1 MERRYNPRTETNST
15 VLIFHRGMGCVKG
28 SVKNFSS
35 HGMLVDTE
43 DSTLPKG
50 SVVELAGPA
59 SWRIK
64 NKTGLP
70 KGLIVHSKDGK
81 VGLMLATESVE
92 IVELSGDGTTI
103 SLKKRG
109 IQKPS

>member
-1 MERRYNPRTETNST
+1 MERRYSPRTETNST
-15 VLIFHRGMGCVKG
+15 VIIFHSRMGCVKG
-28 SVKNFSS
+28 LVKNFSS

-43 DSTLPKG
+43 RSTLPKG

-59 SWRIK
+59 SWNIN

-81 VGLMLATESVE
+81 AGLMLATESGDIVE
-92 IVELSGDGTTI
+92 ISGNRT
-103 SLKKRG
+103 
-109 IQKPS
+109 

>member
-15 VLIFHRGMGCVKG
+15 VLIFDEGMGCIKG
-28 SVKNFSS
+28 LVKNFSS
-35 HGMLVDTE
+35 HGLLIDTE
-43 DSTLPKG
+43 RSMLRKG

-64 NKTGLP
+64 NNTSHP

-81 VGLMLATESVE
+81 AGLMLSTESGE
-92 IVELSGDGTTI
+92 IVELSGDRTII
-103 SLKKRG
+103 SLKKWG
-109 IQKPS
+109 NQKAG